1 MDYFISYFWPLYFH
15 IKTGNELTI
24 IFPTYSFIYIFES
37 ISFSVISEFYKH
49 QRINNGKW
57 QVLKV
62 RFFPSCWPS
71 WRRLKYL
78 CKCSVL
84 KYYHHSITVT
94 SQCSLWNVREWDF
107 TGTMLKISHFVSS
120 CWFFCK
126 INYLYLNLRHS
137 LFYGIGKE
145 ITTIRGKYWRPGF
158 VLSSCWPSWRSLN

>member
-1 MDYFISYFWPLYFH
+1 MISWIFYPWCVHWLPNNSLRKFKVFEVTNSPFRS
-15 IKTGNELTI
+15 KGELVT
-24 IFPTYSFIYIFES
+24 
-37 ISFSVISEFYKH
+37 EFYKH
-49 QRINNGKW
+49 QRINNGKR

-78 CKCSVL
+78 CKFSVL